1 MTTIYVGR
9 IGRLP
14 SWCDDPAARNRLCEV
29 VVMGPTGTLAQDQ
42 VRVKVLEGGQP
53 WETVVPA
60 GQILPLTEAQQT
72 LRERHGLPHE
82 FAQAC
87 WRAMDNLEI
96 SREEAG
102 EAIRNYAIEFGEAGR
117 R

>member
-9 IGRLP
+9 FGRLP

-29 VVMGPTGTLAQDQ
+29 VSIGPTGTLAAEQ
-42 VRVKVLEGGQP
+42 VRVKVLEGGQS

-60 GQILPLTEAQQT
+60 GQIAPLTEAQQT

-87 WRAMDNLEI
+87 WRAMGNLEI
-96 SREEAG
+96 TGEEAVA
-102 EAIRNYAIEFGEAGR
+102 AIRNYTIEFGEAGR
-117 R
+117 I